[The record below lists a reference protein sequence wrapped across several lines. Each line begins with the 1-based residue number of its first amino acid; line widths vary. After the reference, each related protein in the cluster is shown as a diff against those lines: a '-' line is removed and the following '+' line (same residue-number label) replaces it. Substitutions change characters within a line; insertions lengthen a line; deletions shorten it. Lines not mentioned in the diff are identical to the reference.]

1 LLDPKKY
8 QDLALEN
15 DGIGYLNFHMILRR
29 LKTKK
34 YGPGKN
40 MIKETQLI
48 ANIRNVFRCCEKYFN
63 QDPVSMRISTILEEH
78 FESEL
83 KLCPSLK
90 V

>member
-1 LLDPKKY
+1 MALKQTPLFLKAPSQSEILLDPKKY

-40 MIKETQLI
+40 MIKE
-48 ANIRNVFRCCEKYFN
+48 
-63 QDPVSMRISTILEEH
+63 
-78 FESEL
+78 
-83 KLCPSLK
+83 
-90 V
+90 